1 MLVHFW
7 AAVSGPLGVGG
18 YIWVELAIG
27 HFHLVWLMLNL
38 DHSIWVIFLMKSKI
52 GSVWHEIAFQGQVH
66 LVLGIE
72 SVKGLLIL
80 KVTSHLIFMVQRL
93 KPR

>member
-1 MLVHFW
+1 MLGHAGISLDYFTFGLVQIDNEWFMIDLW
-7 AAVSGPLGVGG
+7 AYWFGLGQGN
-18 YIWVELAIG
+18 A
-27 HFHLVWLMLNL
+27 
-38 DHSIWVIFLMKSKI
+38 FLMKSKI